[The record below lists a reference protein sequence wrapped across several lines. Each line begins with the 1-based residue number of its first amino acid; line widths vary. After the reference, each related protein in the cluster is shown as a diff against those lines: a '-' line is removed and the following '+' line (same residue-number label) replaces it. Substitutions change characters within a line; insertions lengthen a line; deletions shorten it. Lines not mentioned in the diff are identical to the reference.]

1 MKPGTFIS
9 ELKMSKAPAIS
20 SIPSRGNPVSLA
32 AADIAAA
39 AFASFTILSRSFGA
53 DERGP

>member
-1 MKPGTFIS
+1 MSDLNI
-9 ELKMSKAPAIS
+9 SKAPAIS